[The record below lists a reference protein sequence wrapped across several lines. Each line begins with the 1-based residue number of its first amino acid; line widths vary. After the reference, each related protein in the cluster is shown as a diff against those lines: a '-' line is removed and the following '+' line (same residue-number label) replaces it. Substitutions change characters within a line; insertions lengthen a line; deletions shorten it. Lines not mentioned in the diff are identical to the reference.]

1 MAKKTLKF
9 ILKIAVSAG
18 FVSWIIFTVDWSEVW
33 IFLKKVELWQ
43 VGIYVLLYMAGILI
57 SSYKWKF
64 LANIKGFNLSLGG
77 FFKLYFAGTFINN
90 FMPSFIGGDAFK
102 AYQIGK
108 EGKKYPQA
116 LSTIVID
123 RATGL
128 WGAMMLTLFFALLN
142 FNVLSANPILI
153 NINLAV
159 LIALIISFIA
169 LKFKKSLLESR
180 ISKYLPDKVLDFYE
194 EFGEYSDNSGIITKA
209 VLYSFLFGLVGL
221 AAANYVLFLALGI
234 KIGILNYLSVIFL
247 VSIISSIPVSIN
259 NIGIKEWAYITFFG
273 LFGISSSAVVT
284 VAILSRFLQMLIS
297 FLALPVYLKNK

>member
-1 MAKKTLKF
+1 MTKKTLKF
-9 ILKIAVSAG
+9 ILKLAVSVG
-18 FVSWIIFTVDWSEVW
+18 FVAWIVFTVDWSEVW

-64 LANIKGFNLSLGG
+64 LANIKGFNLPPGR
-77 FFKLYFAGTFINN
+77 FFKLYFTGTFINN

-128 WGAMMLTLFFALLN
+128 WGAMVLTLFFALLN
-142 FNVLSANPILI
+142 FSVLSANPVLA

-159 LIALIISFIA
+159 LVALIASFIA
-169 LKFKKSLLESR
+169 LKFKKSLLKSW
-180 ISKYLPDKVLDFYE
+180 ISKYIPGKVLDFYE
-194 EFGEYSDNSGIITKA
+194 EFGEYSSNSGIITKS
-209 VLYSFLFGLVGL
+209 VFYSFLFSLVGL
-221 AAANYVLFLALGI
+221 AAANYVLFLALGV

-273 LFGISSSAVVT
+273 IFGVSSSAVVT